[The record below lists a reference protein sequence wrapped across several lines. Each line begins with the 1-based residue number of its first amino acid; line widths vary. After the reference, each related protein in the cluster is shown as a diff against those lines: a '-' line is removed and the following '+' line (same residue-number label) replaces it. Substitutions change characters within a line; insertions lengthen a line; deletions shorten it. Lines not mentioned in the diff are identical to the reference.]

1 MTENATTKTSGGSET
16 DRLLPN
22 NHQRRR
28 SRSKSIEEYTSI
40 ALAVVENTTTHEP
53 IVLHDLGG
61 PILSKEPELLQ
72 ERNNSIVTLARNA
85 STVDEVHVGS
95 ELQPPG
101 GEATIASTIASMS
114 KNLIGCGTLSL
125 ANGIANSANAPS
137 AIWAGN
143 FWILVLGAIFGY
155 FCWLI
160 GKICQIT
167 DRHTYRGIWQET
179 VGYRG
184 SVAVSIFNGLKAALT
199 NLAYATILAD
209 T

>member
-1 MTENATTKTSGGSET
+1 MTTNATTTSGGSET

-22 NHQRRR
+22 NLQRRR
-28 SRSKSIEEYTSI
+28 SRSKSFEYTSI

-61 PILSKEPELLQ
+61 PIMSKEPELLQ
-72 ERNNSIVTLARNA
+72 ERNNSIVALTRNA
-85 STVDEVHVGS
+85 STVDEVHTGS
-95 ELQPPG
+95 EPQAPG

-114 KNLIGCGTLSL
+114 KNLIGCGALSL
-125 ANGIANSANAPS
+125 ANGISNSANTPS

-167 DRHTYRGIWQET
+167 DRRTYRGIWQET

-184 SVAVSIFNGLKAALT
+184 SVAVSIFNGLKAALA

-209 T
+209 TV